1 MKKQIK
7 YPKIMQFR
15 NVVTDINNRIAY
27 VGKDENGDAIF
38 DRTIPKP
45 VLKFKGTVKLHGTN
59 SGVSYNTESGLW
71 AQSRNGIIT
80 PENDN
85 AGFARFVE
93 DRKDVFMTLVNEV
106 VEKESINTNEYTI
119 SIYGEFAGKSIQ
131 KGVGISQIDKSMF
144 IFGVKISKPQ
154 DEEFQAYW
162 VDSSYL
168 KNTDV
173 RVFNIQD
180 YPTYEVDVDFNMPKL
195 SVPKLQEITEAIEK
209 ECPVAK
215 EFGIENGVGEGA
227 VWSIEYKG
235 NTYRFKTKG
244 EKHSVSKVKKLA
256 SVDVEKLN
264 SIQEFVDY
272 SVTPN
277 RFEQAIGVVFGEEP
291 LDTKKMGDLIR
302 WMVND
307 IMSEET
313 DTLEKNGLTGKDVN
327 KYISNKTREMF
338 FTKQNEF

>member
-1 MKKQIK
+1 MKKQIS

-15 NVVTDINNRIAY
+15 NVVADISNRIAY

-45 VLKFKGTVKLHGTN
+45 VLTFKGTVKCHGTN
-59 SGVSYNTESGLW
+59 SGVCYNTESGLW

-80 PENDN
+80 PEKDN

-93 DRKDVFMTLVNEV
+93 DRKDIFIDLVNEV
-106 VEKESINTNEYTI
+106 VKKEGIDTKEHTI

-131 KGVGISQIDKSMF
+131 KGVGIAEIDKAMF

-168 KNTDV
+168 KNVDA
-173 RVFNIQD
+173 RIYNIED
-180 YPTYEVDVDFNMPKL
+180 YPTYEVEVDFNMPQL
-195 SVPKLQEITEAIEK
+195 AVPKLQEITEAIEK

-215 EFGIENGVGEGA
+215 AFGIENGVGEGV

-235 NTYRFKTKG
+235 GTYRFKTKG

-277 RFEQAIGVVFGEEP
+277 RFEQGIGVVFGEEP

-307 IMSEET
+307 IMSEES

-338 FTKQNEF
+338 FAKQNEF

>member
-59 SGVSYNTESGLW
+59 SGVCYNTESGLW

-180 YPTYEVDVDFNMPKL
+180 YPTYEVEVDFNMPQL
-195 SVPKLQEITEAIEK
+195 AVPKLQEITEAIEK

>member
-80 PENDN
+80 TENDN

-180 YPTYEVDVDFNMPKL
+180 YPTYEVDVDFNMPQL

-235 NTYRFKTKG
+235 NIYRFKTKG

-277 RFEQAIGVVFGEEP
+277 RFEQAVGVVFGEEP

-302 WMVND
+302 WMVKD